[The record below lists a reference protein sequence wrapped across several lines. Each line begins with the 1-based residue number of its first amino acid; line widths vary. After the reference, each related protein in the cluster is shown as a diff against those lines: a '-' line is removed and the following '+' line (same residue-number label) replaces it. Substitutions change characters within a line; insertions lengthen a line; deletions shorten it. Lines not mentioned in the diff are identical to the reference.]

1 MEFLEVKREHSEVFE
16 KSWAMHVKQVA
27 SLKEEAQEEQDDGST
42 LRNKETKGK
51 PQETK
56 GKPQGKAS
64 SKPSPRTQVHAE
76 PSSKTPTG
84 GKKLKDLLV
93 KCNKTKMKINTALAQ
108 AQGLLFQIESG
119 MESWRFAHNDENSGS
134 LKRAQVSLQ
143 SRMTAFDMEFLV
155 KKAEELKNSY
165 GHEHLLV
172 NLEKFQ
178 ELSTEADHVVDMLR
192 TLTAMHSV
200 RARQG

>member
-16 KSWAMHVKQVA
+16 KSWAMYEKQGVG
-27 SLKEEAQEEQDDGST
+27 LKEEAKEEQDNGST
-42 LRNKETKGK
+42 SRNN
-51 PQETK
+51 ETK

-84 GKKLKDLLV
+84 GKKLKDLLA
-93 KCNKTKMKINTALAQ
+93 KCNKTKVKINTALAQ
-108 AQGLLFQIESG
+108 AQGLLFQIDSG

-134 LKRAQVSLQ
+134 LKRALVSLQ
-143 SRMTAFDMEFLV
+143 SSMTAFDMEFLV
-155 KKAEELKNSY
+155 KDAAELKNSY

-172 NLEKFQ
+172 HLQKFQ

>member
-1 MEFLEVKREHSEVFE
+1 MTDCLEFLEVKREHSEVFE
-16 KSWAMHVKQVA
+16 KSWNMYEKQGVD
-27 SLKEEAQEEQDDGST
+27 LKEEAKEEQDNGST
-42 LRNKETKGK
+42 SRNN
-51 PQETK
+51 ETK

-200 RARQG
+200 RARQS

>member
-1 MEFLEVKREHSEVFE
+1 M
-16 KSWAMHVKQVA
+16 
-27 SLKEEAQEEQDDGST
+27 KEEAKEELANGST
-42 LRNKETKGK
+42 SINNET
-51 PQETK
+51 E

-64 SKPSPRTQVHAE
+64 SKPSPRTQVHPE
-76 PSSKTPTG
+76 PSSKTPTA
-84 GKKLKDLLV
+84 GKKLKDLLA
-93 KCNKTKMKINTALAQ
+93 KCNKTKVKINTALAQ

-119 MESWRFAHNDENSGS
+119 MDSWRFAKNDENCGS

-155 KKAEELKNSY
+155 KDAAELKNSY
-165 GHEHLLV
+165 GHVHLLV